1 MVRSR
6 VLGNESGKVKLGCL
20 FTLLLIAAAFYFG
33 IDFLHV
39 RLRYQQILD
48 AVQTQ
53 ANFASAFDDITIR
66 SRLVARSDSL
76 GIPLGARDWIIRRTY
91 TPRQI
96 HIEGTYVDSVVVEAP
111 GFRKVFYFTFTPKA
125 TELY

>member
-20 FTLLLIAAAFYFG
+20 VTLLLIAAGFYFG
-33 IDFLHV
+33 IDFLHM
-39 RLRYQQILD
+39 RFRYYQIQD

-53 ANFASAFDDITIR
+53 ANFAPALDDITIR

-76 GIPLGARDWIIRRTY
+76 GIPLGARDWIIKRTY
-91 TPRQI
+91 SPRQI
-96 HIEGTYVDSVVVEAP
+96 HIEGTYVDSVVIEFP
-111 GFRKVFYFTFTPKA
+111 GFRKVIYQTFTPQA